1 MQGEWLFAG
10 DWYRVDED
18 GFYWYEGRADDM
30 IKVSGLWVSPVEIE
44 NTLGDHNAVSEAAA
58 VGVSVEGLTHIKAYV
73 VLREGHEGSED
84 LVEELQEWSKD
95 KLKRYQ
101 YPHLIE
107 FIEELPKTTTG
118 KIQRFKLRE
127 PESEDDMPEDELPQ
141 EEEKDEPPQQKDELV

>member
-1 MQGEWLFAG
+1 
-10 DWYRVDED
+10 
-18 GFYWYEGRADDM
+18 M

-44 NTLGDHNAVSEAAA
+44 NTLSDHDAVSEAAA
-58 VGVSVEGLTHIKAYV
+58 VGLPVEGLTRIKAYV
-73 VLREGHEGSED
+73 VLREGHEGSQN

-101 YPHLIE
+101 YPNLIE

-127 PESEDDMPEDELPQ
+127 PESGSDMPEDKLPQ
-141 EEEKDEPPQQKDELV
+141 EEEKDEPLPPLRR

>member
-1 MQGEWLFAG
+1 
-10 DWYRVDED
+10 VDED
-18 GFYWYEGRADDM
+18 EFYWYEGRADDM
-30 IKVSGLWVSPVEIE
+30 IKASGLWVSPVEIE
-44 NTLGDHNAVSEAAA
+44 NTLGDHDAVSEAAA
-58 VGVSVEGLTHIKAYV
+58 VGVPVEGLTHIKAYV
-73 VLREGHEGSED
+73 VLREGHKGSED

-127 PESEDDMPEDELPQ
+127 LESGDDMPEDELPQ